1 MTGIDALVA
10 RDDVAR
16 TAESVPLSDAEF
28 ETVRENV
35 EAGYEVSVGA
45 FVRDDAGRV
54 ALVRN
59 RWSDG
64 WVLPGGKV
72 EPGETLPGAAVREAR
87 EETGLDV
94 GVERPLEVVEQTFVR
109 ESESELIERESPAA
123 AAAGDSPGE
132 CATAATIEGYFA
144 VFETRVLPSSPRSLG
159 GDLGE
164 NDAEIEAAAWFE
176 SIPDCG
182 EPEHAGVLRRHF

>member
-109 ESESELIERESPAA
+109 ESESELIERESPA
-123 AAAGDSPGE
+123 
-132 CATAATIEGYFA
+132 
-144 VFETRVLPSSPRSLG
+144 
-159 GDLGE
+159 
-164 NDAEIEAAAWFE
+164 
-176 SIPDCG
+176 
-182 EPEHAGVLRRHF
+182 